1 MLTIDQSA
9 RISEKMLP
17 YNGTKFDMA
26 IAPGDLEVTDLV
38 AAIESALNSAWLKQ
52 INWEGGDVVF
62 TRPGKATVGN
72 ATISG
77 VTIQMHPSHVQE
89 FSEAAT
95 ELAKALVDEGIAAK
109 AEYGIGN
116 AATNENAMHIL
127 IGSNPRD

>member
-1 MLTIDQSA
+1 
-9 RISEKMLP
+9 MLP

-38 AAIESALNSAWLKQ
+38 AAIESALNSAGLKQ